1 MSMTDPIADM
11 LTRIRNA
18 CRAKHIDV
26 EIPASKLKRE
36 IAKILVEEGY
46 IKGVQYKED
55 GKQGIMRLYLKY
67 GEDES
72 AIIKGIQRVSKPG
85 RRIYKK
91 VTDMPKVLNGL
102 GIAIISTSSGVM
114 VDRDCRRRK
123 VGGEVLCY
131 VW

>member
-18 CRAKHIDV
+18 CQAKHIDV

-67 GEDES
+67 GENEN

-85 RRIYKK
+85 RRVYKK

-114 VDRDCRRRK
+114 VDRDCRRKK